1 MAATVLCLPFVSSM
15 TIVSAFFFVT
25 EELLELKSKTVGGC
39 LGELSGLVSLLA
51 VLTAGASLRASF
63 FFSVTKPPF
72 P

>member
-1 MAATVLCLPFVSSM
+1 MAATVLCLPSVSSM

-25 EELLELKSKTVGGC
+25 EELLELESETVSDC

-51 VLTAGASLRASF
+51 VLTAGASLRTSF